1 MRHKTQIRRF
11 LHISEY
17 RFKRHRNL
25 IKGLHNE
32 ISSLQQSNRDLQF
45 QVTFSQP
52 PECQIE
58 KLENEIK
65 ALHLQTTRNER
76 LHNEKVRSFNIATL
90 TDRSQKMRL
99 KTFYQSSTC

>member
-1 MRHKTQIRRF
+1 MSTHINNDGLLQQLDSARADIQF
-11 LHISEY
+11 LRVQHADT
-17 RFKRHRNL
+17 L
-25 IKGLHNE
+25 KGLHNE

-76 LHNEKVRSFNIATL
+76 LHNEKLRCSEI
-90 TDRSQKMRL
+90 RL
-99 KTFYQSSTC
+99 EKEMEK